1 MIPAVV
7 ITGDGSS
14 TVLHAGTGEHYHST
28 FGAIAESMHVFIR
41 NGLHLAGPAADPLN
55 VLEVGFGTGLNA
67 LLTLLENLNRPRSV
81 SYDAIEPFPLEPAVI
96 RQLNYPELL
105 GGPETAGW
113 FFRLHAVPP
122 GMRETIT
129 PRFSL
134 LKIGSKLEESPLQE
148 RRYHLVYFDAFSPGV
163 QPELWQP
170 LHFSR
175 LFSAMKE
182 GGLLLTYCS
191 KGTVARMLKEAGF
204 TVDRL
209 PGPPGK
215 RHMLRGMRPFM
226 GSGARDA
233 DPLPAERG

>member
-1 MIPAVV
+1 MIPGVV

-14 TVLHAGTGEHYHST
+14 TVLHSGTGEHYHST
-28 FGAIAESMHVFIR
+28 FGAITESMHVFIR
-41 NGLHLAGPAADPLN
+41 NGLHQVSPATDPLN
-55 VLEVGFGTGLNA
+55 VLEIGFGTGLNA
-67 LLTLLENLNRPRSV
+67 LLTLLENLNLPRSV
-81 SYDAIEPFPLEPAVI
+81 FYDAIEPFPLEPAVI
-96 RQLNYPELL
+96 RQLNYPEIL
-105 GGPETAGW
+105 GGPETAER
-113 FFRLHAVPP
+113 FFHLHEAPP
-122 GMRETIT
+122 GAREIIA

-134 LKIGSKLEESPLQE
+134 MKIASGIEEAPLQE
-148 RRYHLVYFDAFSPGV
+148 RRYHLVYFDAFSPNV

-175 LFSAMKE
+175 LYGALRE

-215 RHMLRGMRPFM
+215 RHMLRGMRPFL
-226 GSGARDA
+226 GSVARNA